1 MLSVQK
7 MKAFIITSR
16 TRQKYLTLSP
26 TDFNIVPEITAR
38 NTNQEKKLDAYKWE
52 SSKLRCLYR

>member
-1 MLSVQK
+1 